1 MRRLIL
7 FLFFL
12 LFPLSVFAADIPNA
26 SGWVNDFAGVISAEY
41 GQKISAVISELE
53 EKTGIE
59 IAVATFNSI
68 APYDEKAYARLVFDK
83 WKPGKKEKDNGILI
97 LVAVSQRRWRIETG
111 YGVEGVLPDGL
122 CAEIGRSYM
131 VPYFKSGEYGK
142 GLYEGVQKIAFLLA
156 EDAKIKLTN
165 VTETGPVRA
174 REKPPL
180 FLYIFAPLFFFV
192 WSLPWPVFI
201 SFPVTLLFGFVFF
214 SISPLLGLLL
224 FAGFIASLVVR
235 YIYWRKLPA
244 DKRKNFFGPQGFGKG
259 TSTGRWGGTGFGGR
273 IGGGGGFGGGR
284 GGGGGGGGGF

>member
-1 MRRLIL
+1 MRRRLSLLLFFIL
-7 FLFFL
+7 FPVF
-12 LFPLSVFAADIPNA
+12 VFAENIPDP

-41 GQKISAVISELE
+41 NEKISAVISQLE

-68 APYDEKAYARLVFDK
+68 APYDEKSYSRMVFDK
-83 WKPGKKEKDNGILI
+83 WKPGKKGKDNGVLM

-122 CAEIGRSYM
+122 CAQIGRSYM

-142 GLYEGVQKIAFLLA
+142 GLYEGVKKVASLLA
-156 EDAKIKLTN
+156 EDAN
-165 VTETGPVRA
+165 VELANITETKPVRG

-192 WSLPWPVFI
+192 WSLPWPIFI
-201 SFPVTLLFGFVFF
+201 SLPVTLLFGFVFF

-224 FAGFIASLVVR
+224 IAGFIASLVVR
-235 YIYWRKLPA
+235 YRYWKKLPA
-244 DKRKNFFGPQGFGKG
+244 DKRKSFFGAQNYGKG
-259 TSTGRWGGTGFGGR
+259 TSTGRWGGGGFGGG
-273 IGGGGGFGGGR
+273 GGGGGFGGGR

>member
-26 SGWVNDFAGVISAEY
+26 SGWVNDFAGVISPEY
-41 GQKISAVISELE
+41 DQKISAVVSELE

-142 GLYEGVQKIAFLLA
+142 GLYEGV
-156 EDAKIKLTN
+156 
-165 VTETGPVRA
+165 
-174 REKPPL
+174 
-180 FLYIFAPLFFFV
+180 
-192 WSLPWPVFI
+192 
-201 SFPVTLLFGFVFF
+201 
-214 SISPLLGLLL
+214 
-224 FAGFIASLVVR
+224 
-235 YIYWRKLPA
+235 
-244 DKRKNFFGPQGFGKG
+244 
-259 TSTGRWGGTGFGGR
+259 
-273 IGGGGGFGGGR
+273 
-284 GGGGGGGGGF
+284 